1 MKILA
6 LPYELNWSV
15 GFSLQDLAKAMAGRH
30 EITVRTCPPVLGPQ
44 LAEQWDVIL
53 VGDAYQRV
61 RISRELWRKTIAGVR
76 SFVDFGLNPKIHAS
90 WIRRIRPYR
99 TVGCL
104 DPRTISTIAHYR
116 PRVLWT
122 PPGVSSMFSPPLSP
136 EVMPSGKLRVGWA
149 GNPAWGGRL
158 DVKRFRMVEDA
169 VRRLGARAELKVAR
183 KLPRKGMPDFYRSL
197 DVLVVTS
204 RSETGPLPLLEA
216 LCCGIPVVTTDVGLA
231 PIHVR
236 HGVNGWF
243 YDGTP
248 LGLRWI
254 LGKLAAEP
262 KTIFAAKLAASRPAP
277 LMRWP
282 DVLPYWETFFS
293 CATLPV

>member
-6 LPYELNWSV
+6 LPYELNWSI
-15 GFSLQDLAKAMAGRH
+15 GFVLQDLAEAMVGH
-30 EITVRTCPPVLGPQ
+30 HDITVRACPPALSPQ
-44 LAEQWDVIL
+44 LGELWDVIL
-53 VGDAYQRV
+53 VGDTYQRV
-61 RISRELWRKTIAGVR
+61 RIPHELWRKTIAGVWG
-76 SFVDFGLNPKIHAS
+76 FVDFGLDKKIHAR
-90 WIRRIRPYR
+90 WVRRVRPYK
-99 TVGCL
+99 TVGCP
-104 DPRTISTIAHYR
+104 DPRTIPTIAHYR

-122 PPGVSSMFSPPLSP
+122 PPGVLSMFSPSVP
-136 EVMPSGKLRVGWA
+136 EIMPSGRLRVGWA
-149 GNPAWGGRL
+149 GNPAWGARL
-158 DVKRFRMVEDA
+158 DVKRFYMAKDA
-169 VRRLGARAELKVAR
+169 IRRLGTRAELKVAK
-183 KLPRKGMPDFYRSL
+183 KLPREGMPDFYRSL

-204 RSETGPLPLLEA
+204 RSETGPLPLMEA

-248 LGLRWI
+248 AGLYRI
-254 LGKLAAEP
+254 LEKLASDPAMVL
-262 KTIFAAKLAASRPAP
+262 AAKLAASQPAP

-282 DVLPYWETFFS
+282 DVLPYWEAFFA